1 MSHSK
6 YKKISPK
13 SNTIYHGDNLEILR
27 AMPDGFIDLCYI
39 DPPFYSLKDYKNIWG
54 DKEAILDYE
63 AAQLDGFYDTKDY
76 FEKHVESGE
85 KGLFAYLAWLRL
97 RMKEIQRVLKP
108 GGSFFLHL
116 DYHAVH
122 YAKIILDEIFG
133 YNNFQN
139 EIIWRRKNG
148 SNATSKPTRLPSN
161 TDTILFYTKG
171 KKNTFNPIYKP
182 HDPEYIKKAYRH
194 NDNDGRGLFRL
205 DNMAAPS
212 FSPTLI
218 YDYKGYKPPQKGWRV
233 NLDRMKVMD
242 KEGRLHFPT
251 NKSGRIQQ
259 KRFLNE
265 MKGVPLENIWDD
277 ITAIQDKSSEK
288 ENWMTQKPLALLER
302 IISMCSNEN
311 DLVFDCFA
319 GCGTTMHAA
328 HRLKRKWIGIDIS
341 KTAVKVNKKRLEELG
356 AKVQVVDA
364 EELEKIS
371 PSKSKISYKDA
382 A

>member
-1 MSHSK
+1 
-6 YKKISPK
+6 
-13 SNTIYHGDNLEILR
+13 
-27 AMPDGFIDLCYI
+27 
-39 DPPFYSLKDYKNIWG
+39 
-54 DKEAILDYE
+54 
-63 AAQLDGFYDTKDY
+63 
-76 FEKHVESGE
+76 
-85 KGLFAYLAWLRL
+85 
-97 RMKEIQRVLKP
+97 
-108 GGSFFLHL
+108 
-116 DYHAVH
+116 
-122 YAKIILDEIFG
+122 
-133 YNNFQN
+133 
-139 EIIWRRKNG
+139 
-148 SNATSKPTRLPSN
+148 
-161 TDTILFYTKG
+161 
-171 KKNTFNPIYKP
+171 
-182 HDPEYIKKAYRH
+182 
-194 NDNDGRGLFRL
+194 
-205 DNMAAPS
+205 
-212 FSPTLI
+212 
-218 YDYKGYKPPQKGWRV
+218 
-233 NLDRMKVMD
+233 MKVMD